1 MRQPGIFSSAAQSKY
16 MDFHTFPALTSLVET
31 QGKNSGVVIMEK
43 FQILFMI
50 CFGFLSVY
58 NFIRDSE
65 IHRQVGELVETRQGG
80 MKFFSV
86 SIPRTHD
93 ATQYYF
99 FSCFGIYQ

>member
-1 MRQPGIFSSAAQSKY
+1 
-16 MDFHTFPALTSLVET
+16 
-31 QGKNSGVVIMEK
+31 MEK

-86 SIPRTHD
+86 SIPRTYEVLSYLFGNLPVIEKSDNPWFNQKYPRRKHCD
-93 ATQYYF
+93 IYYKLLL
-99 FSCFGIYQ
+99 